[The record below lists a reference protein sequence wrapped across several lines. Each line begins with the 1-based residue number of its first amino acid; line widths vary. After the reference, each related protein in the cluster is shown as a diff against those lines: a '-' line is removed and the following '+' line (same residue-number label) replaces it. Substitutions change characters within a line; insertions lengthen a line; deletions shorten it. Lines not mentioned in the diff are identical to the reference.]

1 MLKINRKLREMRDN
15 GESIKLAII
24 GCGKM
29 GGSLI
34 SQLSKLDA
42 MEVKLVVDRNPRKA
56 IKALTQAGIAE
67 DKIIYTDDYNEGYEV
82 LEKGYVAVSTNYRL
96 SYKLLQINAVVDCTG
111 NPPFGA
117 VIARK
122 TIQYHKHMISF
133 NVECEATVGP
143 VLHDMAKKAGVVYT
157 GILGDEPGA
166 IMELV
171 DNAYGMG
178 LEVLVAAKGK
188 NNPLNNYAT
197 NEELEAEANSKKLSP
212 RMLTSFV
219 DGTNTMI
226 ELNSVC
232 NAIGFLPDTFG
243 CHGITTSPDKV
254 VEDFK
259 LKRDG
264 GVLNSYGV
272 VDFSPG
278 MAPGVFIIVTSDQ
291 EDVRDLM
298 KFLGFGDGPN
308 YLLYRP
314 YHLTS
319 LEAPITIFNAVV
331 ENEPTIAPIHGQ
343 VADTVTIAKR
353 DIKKGEKLEGIG
365 SNKVFGKL
373 TSHTRSIEED
383 LLPIGLI
390 TPKTEA
396 IVDIPKDTVI
406 NMSMVKIDEKATIT
420 RLRRRQ
426 NSICLLYTSPSPRDR
441 G

>member
-1 MLKINRKLREMRDN
+1 MLKINRNLREMKDN

-29 GGSLI
+29 GSSLI
-34 SQLSKLDA
+34 SQLSKIDA

-56 IKALTQAGIAE
+56 IKALVQAGISE

-82 LEKGYVAVSTNYRL
+82 LEKGFVAVSTNHRL
-96 SYKLLQINAVVDCTG
+96 AYKLLQINAVVDCTG

-133 NVECEATVGP
+133 NVECDATVGP

-166 IMELV
+166 IMDLV
-171 DNAYGMG
+171 DSAYGMG
-178 LEVLVAAKGK
+178 LKVLVAAKGK
-188 NNPLNNYAT
+188 NNPLDNYAT
-197 NEELEAEANSKKLSP
+197 AEILEEEAKKKGLSP

-226 ELNSVC
+226 ELNAVC
-232 NAIGFLPDTFG
+232 NALGFLPDTFG
-243 CHGITTSPDKV
+243 CHGITTSPDRA

-259 LKRDG
+259 LKADG

-272 VDFSPG
+272 VEFSPG

-319 LEAPITIFNAVV
+319 LEAPITIYDAVV
-331 ENEPTIAPIHGQ
+331 ENEPSIAPIHGQ
-343 VADTVTIAKR
+343 VADTVTVAKR

-365 SNKVFGKL
+365 SDRVFGKL
-373 TSHTRSIEED
+373 TSHDRCLNED

-390 TPKTEA
+390 TPNTEA
-396 IVDIPKDTVI
+396 IVDIKKDTVI
-406 NMSMVKIDEKATIT
+406 DMSMVKIDEKATIT

-426 NSICLLYTSPSPRDR
+426 NSMKL
-441 G
+441 

>member
-56 IKALTQAGIAE
+56 IKALTQAGISE

-243 CHGITTSPDKV
+243 CHGITTSPDTV

-264 GVLNSYGV
+264 GIG
-272 VDFSPG
+272 
-278 MAPGVFIIVTSDQ
+278 TSDQ

-406 NMSMVKIDEKATIT
+406 DMSMVKIDEKATIT

-426 NSICLLYTSPSPRDR
+426 NSMKL
-441 G
+441 

>member
-1 MLKINRKLREMRDN
+1 MLKINRNLREMKEN

-29 GGSLI
+29 GASLI
-34 SQLSKLDA
+34 SQLSKIDA

-56 IKALTQAGIAE
+56 IKALVQAGISE

-82 LEKGYVAVSTNYRL
+82 LEKGFVAVSTNHRL
-96 SYKLLQINAVVDCTG
+96 AYKLLQINAVVDCTG

-133 NVECEATVGP
+133 NVECDATVGP

-166 IMELV
+166 IIDLV

-178 LEVLVAAKGK
+178 LKVLVAAKGK
-188 NNPLNNYAT
+188 NNPLDNYAT
-197 NEELEAEANSKKLSP
+197 AEILEEEAKKKGLSP

-226 ELNSVC
+226 ELNAVC
-232 NAIGFLPDTFG
+232 NALGFLPDTFG
-243 CHGITTSPDKV
+243 CHGITTSPERA

-259 LKRDG
+259 LKADG
-264 GVLNSYGV
+264 GVLNSYGI

-319 LEAPITIFNAVV
+319 LEAPITIYDAVV
-331 ENEPTIAPIHGQ
+331 ENEPSIAPIHGQ
-343 VADTVTIAKR
+343 VADTVTVAKR

-365 SNKVFGKL
+365 SDRVFGKL
-373 TSHTRSIEED
+373 TSHDRCLNED

-390 TPKTEA
+390 TPNTEA
-396 IVDIPKDTVI
+396 IVDIKKDTVI
-406 NMSMVKIDEKATIT
+406 DMSMVKIDEKATIT

-426 NSICLLYTSPSPRDR
+426 NSMKL
-441 G
+441 

>member
-29 GGSLI
+29 GASLI

-56 IKALTQAGIAE
+56 IKALTQAGISE

-133 NVECEATVGP
+133 NVECDAVVGP
-143 VLHDMAKKAGVVYT
+143 VLHDMAKKSGVCYT

-166 IMELV
+166 IMDLV

-197 NEELEAEANSKKLSP
+197 AEDLEEEAKSKNLSP

-219 DGTNTMI
+219 DGTNTMM
-226 ELNSVC
+226 ELNVVC
-232 NAIGFLPDTFG
+232 NALGFLPDTFG
-243 CHGITTSPDKV
+243 CHGITTSPEKE
-254 VEDFK
+254 VEDFR
-259 LKRDG
+259 LKSDG

-272 VDFSPG
+272 VEFSPG

-291 EDVRDLM
+291 KDVRDLM

-319 LEAPITIFNAVV
+319 LEAPITIYNAVV

-343 VADTVTIAKR
+343 VADTVAIAKR

-365 SNKVFGKL
+365 SDKVFGKL
-373 TSHTRSIEED
+373 TSHDRSIIED

-396 IVDIPKDTVI
+396 IVDIKKDTVI
-406 NMSMVKIDEKATIT
+406 DMSMVKIDEKATIT

-426 NSICLLYTSPSPRDR
+426 NSMKL
-441 G
+441 

>member
-1 MLKINRKLREMRDN
+1 MLKINRNLREMKDN

-29 GGSLI
+29 GASLI
-34 SQLSKLDA
+34 SQLSKIDA

-56 IKALTQAGIAE
+56 IKALVKAGIGE

-82 LEKGYVAVSTNYRL
+82 LEKGFVAVSTNHRL
-96 SYKLLQINAVVDCTG
+96 AYKLLQINAVVDCTG

-133 NVECEATVGP
+133 NVECDATVGP

-166 IMELV
+166 IIDLV
-171 DNAYGMG
+171 DYAYGMG
-178 LEVLVAAKGK
+178 LKVLVAAKGK
-188 NNPLNNYAT
+188 NNPLDNYAT
-197 NEELEAEANSKKLSP
+197 AEILEEEAKKKGLSP

-219 DGTNTMI
+219 DGTNSMI
-226 ELNSVC
+226 ELNAVC

-243 CHGITTSPDKV
+243 CHGITTSPERA

-259 LKRDG
+259 LKSEG
-264 GVLNSYGV
+264 GILNSYGI

-319 LEAPITIFNAVV
+319 LEAPITIYDAVV
-331 ENEPTIAPIHGQ
+331 ENEPSIAPIHGQ
-343 VADTVTIAKR
+343 VADTVTVAKR

-365 SNKVFGKL
+365 SDRVFGKL
-373 TSHTRSIEED
+373 TSHDRCLNED

-390 TPKTEA
+390 TPNTEA
-396 IVDIPKDTVI
+396 IVDIKKDTVI
-406 NMSMVKIDEKATIT
+406 DMSMVKIDEKATIT

-426 NSICLLYTSPSPRDR
+426 NSMKL
-441 G
+441 

>member
-1 MLKINRKLREMRDN
+1 MLKINRNLREMKDN

-29 GGSLI
+29 GSSLI
-34 SQLSKLDA
+34 SQLSKIDA

-56 IKALTQAGIAE
+56 IKALVQAGISE

-82 LEKGYVAVSTNYRL
+82 LEKGFVAVSTNHRL
-96 SYKLLQINAVVDCTG
+96 AYKLLQINAVVDCTG

-133 NVECEATVGP
+133 NVECDATVGP

-166 IMELV
+166 IMDLV
-171 DNAYGMG
+171 DSAYGMG
-178 LEVLVAAKGK
+178 LKVLVAAKGK
-188 NNPLNNYAT
+188 NNPLDNYAT
-197 NEELEAEANSKKLSP
+197 AEILEEEAKKKGLSP

-226 ELNSVC
+226 ELNAVC
-232 NAIGFLPDTFG
+232 NALGFLPDTFG
-243 CHGITTSPDKV
+243 CHGITTSPDRA

-259 LKRDG
+259 LKADG
-264 GVLNSYGV
+264 GVLNSYGIV
-272 VDFSPG
+272 AFSPG

-298 KFLGFGDGPN
+298 KFLGVGDGPN

-319 LEAPITIFNAVV
+319 LEAPITIYDAVV
-331 ENEPTIAPIHGQ
+331 ENEPSIAPIHGQ
-343 VADTVTIAKR
+343 VADTVTVAKR

-365 SNKVFGKL
+365 SDRVFGKL
-373 TSHTRSIEED
+373 TSHDRCLNED

-390 TPKTEA
+390 TPNTEA
-396 IVDIPKDTVI
+396 IVDIKKDTVI
-406 NMSMVKIDEKATIT
+406 DMSMVKIDEKATIT
-420 RLRRRQ
+420 RLSRRQ
-426 NSICLLYTSPSPRDR
+426 NSMKL
-441 G
+441 

>member
-56 IKALTQAGIAE
+56 INALVKAGISE

-197 NEELEAEANSKKLSP
+197 AELLEEEAKSKKLSP

-232 NAIGFLPDTFG
+232 NALGFLPDTFG
-243 CHGITTSPDKV
+243 CHGIKTSPDMA

-259 LKRDG
+259 LKKDG
-264 GVLNSYGV
+264 GILNSYGV

-319 LEAPITIFNAVV
+319 LEAPITIYNAVV

-343 VADTVTIAKR
+343 VADTVAIAKR

-365 SNKVFGKL
+365 SDKVFGKL
-373 TSHTRSIEED
+373 TSHDRSIEED

-406 NMSMVKIDEKATIT
+406 DMSMVKIDEKATIT

-426 NSICLLYTSPSPRDR
+426 NSMKL
-441 G
+441 

>member
-1 MLKINRKLREMRDN
+1 MLKINRNLREMKDN

-29 GGSLI
+29 GASLI
-34 SQLSKLDA
+34 SQLSKIDA

-56 IKALTQAGIAE
+56 IKALVQAGVSE

-82 LEKGYVAVSTNYRL
+82 LEKGFVAVSTNHRL
-96 SYKLLQINAVVDCTG
+96 AYKLLQINAVVDCTG

-133 NVECEATVGP
+133 NVECDATVGP

-166 IMELV
+166 IIDLV

-178 LEVLVAAKGK
+178 LKVLVAAKGK
-188 NNPLNNYAT
+188 NNPLDNYAT
-197 NEELEAEANSKKLSP
+197 AEILEEEAKQKGLSP

-226 ELNSVC
+226 ELNAVC
-232 NAIGFLPDTFG
+232 NALGFLPDTFG
-243 CHGITTSPDKV
+243 CHGITTSPERA

-259 LKRDG
+259 LKADG
-264 GVLNSYGV
+264 GVLNSYGI

-319 LEAPITIFNAVV
+319 LEAPITIYDAVV
-331 ENEPTIAPIHGQ
+331 ENEPSIAPIHGQ
-343 VADTVTIAKR
+343 VADTVTVAKR

-365 SNKVFGKL
+365 SDRVFGKL
-373 TSHTRSIEED
+373 TSHDRCLNED

-390 TPKTEA
+390 TPNTEA
-396 IVDIPKDTVI
+396 IVDIKKDTVI
-406 NMSMVKIDEKATIT
+406 DMSMVKIDEKATIT

-426 NSICLLYTSPSPRDR
+426 NSMKL
-441 G
+441 

>member
-1 MLKINRKLREMRDN
+1 MFKINRKLKEMKDN

-29 GGSLI
+29 GASLI
-34 SQLSKLDA
+34 SQLSKIDA

-56 IKALTQAGIAE
+56 IKALVQAGVSE

-82 LEKGYVAVSTNYRL
+82 LEKGFVAVSTNHRL
-96 SYKLLQINAVVDCTG
+96 AYKLLQINAVVDCTG

-133 NVECEATVGP
+133 NVECDATVGP

-166 IMELV
+166 IIDLV

-178 LEVLVAAKGK
+178 LKVLVAAKGK
-188 NNPLNNYAT
+188 NNPLDNYAT
-197 NEELEAEANSKKLSP
+197 AEILEEEAKKKGLSP

-226 ELNSVC
+226 ELNAVC
-232 NAIGFLPDTFG
+232 NALGFLPDTFG
-243 CHGITTSPDKV
+243 CHGITTSPDRA

-259 LKRDG
+259 LKADG
-264 GVLNSYGV
+264 GVLNSYGI

-319 LEAPITIFNAVV
+319 LEAPITIYDAVV
-331 ENEPTIAPIHGQ
+331 ENEPSIAPIHGQ
-343 VADTVTIAKR
+343 VADTVTVAKR

-365 SNKVFGKL
+365 SDRVFGKL
-373 TSHTRSIEED
+373 TSHDRCLNED

-390 TPKTEA
+390 TPNTEA
-396 IVDIPKDTVI
+396 IVDIKKDTVI
-406 NMSMVKIDEKATIT
+406 DMSMVKINEKATIT

-426 NSICLLYTSPSPRDR
+426 NSMKL
-441 G
+441 